1 MISLNFIIFHY
12 NTCYYDTVKISRDTF
27 LLNFRKAHAT
37 PRCVLFVCPKK
48 GGGGV
53 TPRQEKFCVEY
64 LIDLNATQA
73 AIRAGYREK
82 TAYSMGQRLL
92 KNVEIKSRIKKMR
105 DEYYDKTIMSAK
117 EVEYLLSK
125 AGRGELKEEVV
136 VVEGL
141 GDGVSAAQIIK
152 KHLSAK
158 DRIKALELMG
168 KRHHLFEDQNVKT
181 GEEEVQI
188 IDDTN

>member
-1 MISLNFIIFHY
+1 MPLPGVCFS
-12 NTCYYDTVKISRDTF
+12 
-27 LLNFRKAHAT
+27 
-37 PRCVLFVCPKK
+37 FVRGK

-73 AIRAGYREK
+73 AIRAGYSDK

-92 KNVEIKSRIKKMR
+92 KNVEIQSRIKKMR

-152 KHLSAK
+152 KRLSAK

-168 KRHHLFEDQNVKT
+168 KRHHLFEDQDSKT
-181 GEEEVQI
+181 GAEEVQI

>member
-1 MISLNFIIFHY
+1 M
-12 NTCYYDTVKISRDTF
+12 
-27 LLNFRKAHAT
+27 
-37 PRCVLFVCPKK
+37 
-48 GGGGV
+48 

-73 AIRAGYREK
+73 AIRAGYSRR
-82 TAYSMGQRLL
+82 TADRIANQNLRKL
-92 KNVEIKSRIKKMR
+92 EIQSRIKKMR

-136 VVEGL
+136 VVEGV
-141 GDGVSAAQIIK
+141 GDGFSESKIIK
-152 KHLSAK
+152 KRLSAK

-168 KRHHLFEDQNVKT
+168 KRHHLFEDQNSKT

>member
-1 MISLNFIIFHY
+1 M
-12 NTCYYDTVKISRDTF
+12 
-27 LLNFRKAHAT
+27 
-37 PRCVLFVCPKK
+37 
-48 GGGGV
+48 

-73 AIRAGYREK
+73 AIRAGYSKR
-82 TAYSMGQRLL
+82 TAEALSSRLL
-92 KNVEIKSRIKKMR
+92 RNVNIQKCIKKMR

-136 VVEGL
+136 VVEGV
-141 GDGVSAAQIIK
+141 GDGFSESKIVK

-158 DRIKALELMG
+158 DRIKALELLG
-168 KRHHLFEDQNVKT
+168 KRHHLFEDQNSKT

>member
-1 MISLNFIIFHY
+1 M
-12 NTCYYDTVKISRDTF
+12 
-27 LLNFRKAHAT
+27 
-37 PRCVLFVCPKK
+37 
-48 GGGGV
+48 

-105 DEYYDKTIMSAK
+105 DDYYDKTIMSAK

-125 AGRGELKEEVV
+125 AGRDELKEEVV
-136 VVEGL
+136 VVEGV
-141 GDGVSAAQIIK
+141 GDGFSESKIIK
-152 KHLSAK
+152 KRLSAK

-168 KRHHLFEDQNVKT
+168 KRHHLFEDQDSKNGV
-181 GEEEVQI
+181 EEVQI
-188 IDDTN
+188 IDDTD

>member
-1 MISLNFIIFHY
+1 M
-12 NTCYYDTVKISRDTF
+12 
-27 LLNFRKAHAT
+27 
-37 PRCVLFVCPKK
+37 
-48 GGGGV
+48 
-53 TPRQEKFCVEY
+53 TPRQEKFCIEY

-73 AIRAGYREK
+73 AIRAGYSKR
-82 TAYSMGQRLL
+82 TADRIANQNLRKL
-92 KNVEIKSRIKKMR
+92 EIQSRIKKMR

-152 KHLSAK
+152 KRLSAK

-168 KRHHLFEDQNVKT
+168 KRHHLFEDQNSKT
-181 GEEEVQI
+181 GEEEVRI

>member
-1 MISLNFIIFHY
+1 M
-12 NTCYYDTVKISRDTF
+12 
-27 LLNFRKAHAT
+27 
-37 PRCVLFVCPKK
+37 
-48 GGGGV
+48 

-73 AIRAGYREK
+73 AIRAGYSKR
-82 TAYSMGQRLL
+82 TADRIANQNLRKL
-92 KNVEIKSRIKKMR
+92 EIQSRIKKMR

-136 VVEGL
+136 VVEGV
-141 GDGVSAAQIIK
+141 GDGFSESKIIK
-152 KHLSAK
+152 KRLSAK

-168 KRHHLFEDQNVKT
+168 KRHDLFSSDTKIEMVPVIIT
-181 GEEEVQI
+181 GEREIHE
-188 IDDTN
+188 

>member
-1 MISLNFIIFHY
+1 M
-12 NTCYYDTVKISRDTF
+12 
-27 LLNFRKAHAT
+27 
-37 PRCVLFVCPKK
+37 
-48 GGGGV
+48 

-73 AIRAGYREK
+73 AIRAGYSKR
-82 TAYSMGQRLL
+82 TADRIANQNLRKL
-92 KNVEIKSRIKKMR
+92 EIQSRIKKMR

-117 EVEYLLSK
+117 EVEYLLSR

-136 VVEGL
+136 VVEGV
-141 GDGVSAAQIIK
+141 GDGFSESKIVK
-152 KHLSAK
+152 KRLSAK

-168 KRHHLFEDQNVKT
+168 KRHHLFEDQNSKT

>member
-1 MISLNFIIFHY
+1 M
-12 NTCYYDTVKISRDTF
+12 
-27 LLNFRKAHAT
+27 
-37 PRCVLFVCPKK
+37 
-48 GGGGV
+48 

-73 AIRAGYREK
+73 AIRAGYSKR
-82 TAYSMGQRLL
+82 TADRIANQILRKL
-92 KNVEIKSRIKKMR
+92 EIQSRIKKMR

-136 VVEGL
+136 VVEGV
-141 GDGVSAAQIIK
+141 GDGFSESKIVK
-152 KHLSAK
+152 KCLSAK

-168 KRHHLFEDQNVKT
+168 KRHHLFEDQNSKT

>member
-1 MISLNFIIFHY
+1 M
-12 NTCYYDTVKISRDTF
+12 
-27 LLNFRKAHAT
+27 
-37 PRCVLFVCPKK
+37 
-48 GGGGV
+48 

-73 AIRAGYREK
+73 AIRAGYSKR
-82 TAYSMGQRLL
+82 TADRIANQNLRKL
-92 KNVEIKSRIKKMR
+92 EIQSRIKKMR
-105 DEYYDKTIMSAK
+105 DEYYDKAIMSAK

-136 VVEGL
+136 VVEGV
-141 GDGVSAAQIIK
+141 GDGFSESKIIK
-152 KHLSAK
+152 KRLSAK

-168 KRHHLFEDQNVKT
+168 KRHHLFEDQDSKL
-181 GEEEVQI
+181 GAEEVQI

>member
-1 MISLNFIIFHY
+1 M
-12 NTCYYDTVKISRDTF
+12 
-27 LLNFRKAHAT
+27 
-37 PRCVLFVCPKK
+37 
-48 GGGGV
+48 

-73 AIRAGYREK
+73 AIRAGYSRR
-82 TAYSMGQRLL
+82 TADRIANQNLRKL
-92 KNVEIKSRIKKMR
+92 EIQSRIKKMR

-136 VVEGL
+136 VVEGV
-141 GDGVSAAQIIK
+141 GDGFSESKIIK
-152 KHLSAK
+152 KRLSAK

-168 KRHHLFEDQNVKT
+168 KRHHLFEDQDSKL
-181 GEEEVQI
+181 GAEEVRI

>member
-1 MISLNFIIFHY
+1 M
-12 NTCYYDTVKISRDTF
+12 
-27 LLNFRKAHAT
+27 
-37 PRCVLFVCPKK
+37 
-48 GGGGV
+48 
-53 TPRQEKFCVEY
+53 TPRQEKFCIEY

-73 AIRAGYREK
+73 AIRAGYSKK
-82 TAYSMGQRLL
+82 TADRIANQNLRKL
-92 KNVEIKSRIKKMR
+92 EIQSRIKKMR

-136 VVEGL
+136 VVEGV
-141 GDGVSAAQIIK
+141 GDGFSESKIIK
-152 KHLSAK
+152 KRLSAK

-168 KRHHLFEDQNVKT
+168 KRHHLFEDQDSKI
-181 GEEEVQI
+181 GAEEVQI

>member
-1 MISLNFIIFHY
+1 M
-12 NTCYYDTVKISRDTF
+12 
-27 LLNFRKAHAT
+27 
-37 PRCVLFVCPKK
+37 
-48 GGGGV
+48 

-73 AIRAGYREK
+73 AIRAGYSRR
-82 TAYSMGQRLL
+82 TADRIANQNLRKL
-92 KNVEIKSRIKKMR
+92 EIQSRIKKMR

-136 VVEGL
+136 VVEGV
-141 GDGVSAAQIIK
+141 GDGFSESKIIK
-152 KHLSAK
+152 KRLSAK

-168 KRHHLFEDQNVKT
+168 KRHHLFEDQDSKL
-181 GEEEVQI
+181 GAEEVQI

>member
-1 MISLNFIIFHY
+1 M
-12 NTCYYDTVKISRDTF
+12 
-27 LLNFRKAHAT
+27 
-37 PRCVLFVCPKK
+37 
-48 GGGGV
+48 

-73 AIRAGYREK
+73 AIRAGYSRR
-82 TAYSMGQRLL
+82 TADRIANQNLRKL
-92 KNVEIKSRIKKMR
+92 EIQSRIKKMR

-136 VVEGL
+136 VIECV
-141 GDGVSAAQIIK
+141 GDGFSESKIIK
-152 KHLSAK
+152 KRLSAK

-168 KRHHLFEDQNVKT
+168 KRHHLFEDQNSKT

>member
-1 MISLNFIIFHY
+1 M
-12 NTCYYDTVKISRDTF
+12 
-27 LLNFRKAHAT
+27 
-37 PRCVLFVCPKK
+37 
-48 GGGGV
+48 
-53 TPRQEKFCVEY
+53 TPRQEKFCIEY

-73 AIRAGYREK
+73 AIRAGYSKR
-82 TAYSMGQRLL
+82 TADRIANQNLRKL
-92 KNVEIKSRIKKMR
+92 EIQSRIKKMR

-136 VVEGL
+136 VIEGV
-141 GDGVSAAQIIK
+141 GDGFSESKIIK
-152 KHLSAK
+152 KRLSAK

-168 KRHHLFEDQNVKT
+168 KRHHLFEDQNSKT

>member
-1 MISLNFIIFHY
+1 M
-12 NTCYYDTVKISRDTF
+12 
-27 LLNFRKAHAT
+27 
-37 PRCVLFVCPKK
+37 
-48 GGGGV
+48 

-105 DEYYDKTIMSAK
+105 DEYYDKAIMSAK

-136 VVEGL
+136 VVKGL
-141 GDGVSAAQIIK
+141 GGGVSAAQIIK

-168 KRHHLFEDQNVKT
+168 KRHDLFSSDTKIEMVPVIIT
-181 GEEEVQI
+181 GECEIHE
-188 IDDTN
+188 

>member
-1 MISLNFIIFHY
+1 M
-12 NTCYYDTVKISRDTF
+12 
-27 LLNFRKAHAT
+27 
-37 PRCVLFVCPKK
+37 
-48 GGGGV
+48 

-73 AIRAGYREK
+73 AIRAGYSKR
-82 TAYSMGQRLL
+82 TADRIANQNLRKL
-92 KNVEIKSRIKKMR
+92 EIQSRIKKMR

-152 KHLSAK
+152 KRLSAK

-168 KRHHLFEDQNVKT
+168 KRHHLFEDQDSKL
-181 GEEEVQI
+181 GAEEVQI

>member
-1 MISLNFIIFHY
+1 M
-12 NTCYYDTVKISRDTF
+12 
-27 LLNFRKAHAT
+27 
-37 PRCVLFVCPKK
+37 
-48 GGGGV
+48 

-73 AIRAGYREK
+73 AIRAGYSKR
-82 TAYSMGQRLL
+82 TADRIANQNLRKL
-92 KNVEIKSRIKKMR
+92 EIQSRIKKMR

-136 VVEGL
+136 VVEGV
-141 GDGVSAAQIIK
+141 GDGFSESKIIK
-152 KHLSAK
+152 KRLSAK

-168 KRHHLFEDQNVKT
+168 KRHHLFEDQDSKN
-181 GEEEVQI
+181 GAEEVQI

>member
-1 MISLNFIIFHY
+1 M
-12 NTCYYDTVKISRDTF
+12 
-27 LLNFRKAHAT
+27 
-37 PRCVLFVCPKK
+37 
-48 GGGGV
+48 
-53 TPRQEKFCVEY
+53 TPRQEKFCIEY

-73 AIRAGYREK
+73 AIRAGYSKK
-82 TAYSMGQRLL
+82 TAEALACRLL
-92 KNVEIKSRIKKMR
+92 RNVNIQSRIKKMR

-168 KRHHLFEDQNVKT
+168 KRHHLFEDQDSKNGV
-181 GEEEVQI
+181 EEVQI
-188 IDDTN
+188 IDDTD

>member
-1 MISLNFIIFHY
+1 M
-12 NTCYYDTVKISRDTF
+12 
-27 LLNFRKAHAT
+27 
-37 PRCVLFVCPKK
+37 
-48 GGGGV
+48 

-73 AIRAGYREK
+73 AIRAGYSKR
-82 TAYSMGQRLL
+82 TADRIANQNLRKL
-92 KNVEIKSRIKKMR
+92 EIQNRIKKMR

-136 VVEGL
+136 VVEGV
-141 GDGVSAAQIIK
+141 GDGFSESKIIK
-152 KHLSAK
+152 KRLSAK

-168 KRHHLFEDQNVKT
+168 KRHHLFEDQDSKT
-181 GEEEVQI
+181 GAEEVQI

>member
-1 MISLNFIIFHY
+1 M
-12 NTCYYDTVKISRDTF
+12 
-27 LLNFRKAHAT
+27 
-37 PRCVLFVCPKK
+37 
-48 GGGGV
+48 

-73 AIRAGYREK
+73 AIRAGYSKR
-82 TAYSMGQRLL
+82 TADRIANQNLRKL
-92 KNVEIKSRIKKMR
+92 EIQSRIKKMR
-105 DEYYDKTIMSAK
+105 DEYYDKAIMSAK

-141 GDGVSAAQIIK
+141 GDGVSESKIIK
-152 KHLSAK
+152 KRLSAK

-168 KRHHLFEDQNVKT
+168 KRHHLFEDQDSKL
-181 GEEEVQI
+181 GAEEVQI

>member
-1 MISLNFIIFHY
+1 M
-12 NTCYYDTVKISRDTF
+12 
-27 LLNFRKAHAT
+27 
-37 PRCVLFVCPKK
+37 
-48 GGGGV
+48 

-73 AIRAGYREK
+73 AIRAGYSKR
-82 TAYSMGQRLL
+82 TADRIANQNLRKL
-92 KNVEIKSRIKKMR
+92 EIQSRIKKMR
-105 DEYYDKTIMSAK
+105 DEYYDKAIMSAK

-152 KHLSAK
+152 KRLSAK

-168 KRHHLFEDQNVKT
+168 KRHHLFEDQNSKT

>member
-1 MISLNFIIFHY
+1 M
-12 NTCYYDTVKISRDTF
+12 
-27 LLNFRKAHAT
+27 
-37 PRCVLFVCPKK
+37 
-48 GGGGV
+48 

-73 AIRAGYREK
+73 AIRAGYSKR
-82 TAYSMGQRLL
+82 TADRIANQNLRKL
-92 KNVEIKSRIKKMR
+92 EIQSRIKKMR
-105 DEYYDKTIMSAK
+105 DEYYDKAIMSAK

-141 GDGVSAAQIIK
+141 GDGVSESKIIK
-152 KHLSAK
+152 KRLSAK

-168 KRHHLFEDQNVKT
+168 KRHHLFEDQNSKT